1 MNVNL
6 KVPEELNDRR
16 KAVKATWRQ
25 LLEAGLAA
33 KETKP
38 DPIITDLETKF
49 KTAVSNLTEAWKI
62 IKNSNLA

>member
-6 KVPEELNDRR
+6 KVPTELNERR
-16 KAVKATWRQ
+16 KAVKCTWRQ
-25 LLEAGLAA
+25 LLEAGLKE

-38 DPIITDLETKF
+38 EPIIQDLESKF

-62 IKNSNLA
+62 IKESKIS